1 MSDRHG
7 IVVRTWR
14 EPDGRW
20 FASAEAVP
28 EGIARAAVAGGE
40 LPDTASARAAR
51 AGRGWAV
58 EAGGGDT
65 EPAAVLEAVRRV
77 LARGLDPKATT
88 P

>member
-14 EPDGRW
+14 EPGGRW

-28 EGIARAAVAGGE
+28 EGVARAAVAGGE
-40 LPDTASARAAR
+40 LPGTAAGRAAHADR
-51 AGRGWAV
+51 RWAV
-58 EAGGGDT
+58 ESAAGDA
-65 EPAAVLEAVRRV
+65 EDEAVLEVVRRV
-77 LARGLDPKATT
+77 LARGLEPTAV